1 MSILAQLLDLQKVL
15 LRMTPNLQ
23 GKQDEQNVSLPKT
36 AEQMTV
42 QSHISNTAS
51 SFQGSPQQIAL
62 TSKNI

>member
-23 GKQDEQNVSLPKT
+23 GEQNKQNVRLPKK

-42 QSHISNTAS
+42 QSHISSTAKS
-51 SFQGSPQQIAL
+51 VQG
-62 TSKNI
+62 